1 MARANLLEMNLLA
14 REKKRVHTCDEGHN
28 GSAKDRPMHIIVHVR
43 NKPIAV
49 SVGEPGLQP
58 VRWLA
63 NVGTAR
69 YDAAQGRCLGFPVG
83 VRLEDGSLLG
93 LNQSLAEAGLRDMQH
108 VWVVYK
114 GGGSGE

>member
-1 MARANLLEMNLLA
+1 MTPLSC
-14 REKKRVHTCDEGHN
+14 VWV
-28 GSAKDRPMHIIVHVR
+28 MHIIVHVR

-69 YDAAQGRCLGFPVG
+69 YDSAQGRCLGFPVG

-114 GGGSGE
+114 GGGSDE